1 MRSIL
6 KYWGVIVTLLV
17 WITGGT
23 VWLLKLGWRV
33 DTLEKRVLVIETK
46 TAELEKQ
53 ALIRQGAAEVW
64 RARGNRTPTPQ

>member
-1 MRSIL
+1 MKDLL

-33 DTLEKRVLVIETK
+33 DSLENRVIVIETK

-53 ALIRQGAAEVW
+53 SLIRQGASEVW
-64 RARGNRTPTPQ
+64 RARRPREN